1 MAGAGRE
8 SDYCYASPC
17 CESFM
22 FFQAVFFV
30 TLVLPG
36 TNLQYL
42 LKATK
47 KGSSEAMYMLGIAG
61 FRVEV
66 CRGDVSEH
74 SARMWTERAC
84 AKGHNGAALLCFSRS
99 GPGASFGRESASNEF
114 TWGTKFYLSVGELL
128 DVLQQPPDTHV
139 LPMFV
144 RRHMASGLQGSIWLP
159 RTPCDAAA
167 LP

>member
-36 TNLQYL
+36 TNLPYL

-47 KGSSEAMYMLGIAG
+47 KGNSEAMYMLGIAG

-66 CRGDVSEH
+66 CRGDVSERPH
-74 SARMWTERAC
+74 VDGTS
-84 AKGHNGAALLCFSRS
+84 LC
-99 GPGASFGRESASNEF
+99 E
-114 TWGTKFYLSVGELL
+114 
-128 DVLQQPPDTHV
+128 
-139 LPMFV
+139 
-144 RRHMASGLQGSIWLP
+144 GS
-159 RTPCDAAA
+159 
-167 LP
+167 